1 LRREIFV
8 SLAIVAAAAGVAV
21 ADEQSGVRTW
31 LQVRRDL
38 ATAQARV
45 VDLERRV
52 EVLAG
57 ESESLRS
64 SPLALER
71 AIREDL
77 GLARPGETV
86 VRGLDAEPAGPGGP
100 QDAGAGAASGTPRN
114 P

>member
-1 LRREIFV
+1 VRREIFV

-45 VDLERRV
+45 VDLEQRV
-52 EVLAG
+52 EALAG
-57 ESESLRS
+57 ESESLRN

-86 VRGLDAEPAGPGGP
+86 VRGLDAEPAGPGGHP
-100 QDAGAGAASGTPRN
+100 GAGAGAASGTPRN